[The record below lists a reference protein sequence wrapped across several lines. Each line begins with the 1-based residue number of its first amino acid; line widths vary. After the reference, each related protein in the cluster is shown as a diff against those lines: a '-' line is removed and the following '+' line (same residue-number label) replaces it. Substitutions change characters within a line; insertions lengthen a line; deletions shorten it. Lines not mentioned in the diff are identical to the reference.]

1 MNMTD
6 PACTEKLIQAAL
18 VKAMKEKD
26 RDAVSVLKMIK
37 TRVSTERGRRKDV
50 EELPPDEILKIVRKE
65 MKEIRETMDSL
76 KQAGAL
82 DRLGEEENKLR
93 VLEAF
98 LPVELSEQEIHRIIL
113 EVVAET
119 GRDNF
124 GRVMKAV
131 MVRTAGKADGKLVSE
146 QVKKA
151 LS

>member
-1 MNMTD
+1 MSD
-6 PACTEKLIQAAL
+6 PACTEKEIQSAL
-18 VKAMKEKD
+18 VKAMKDKD

-50 EELPPDEILKIVRKE
+50 EELPPEDILKIVRKE

-76 KQAGAL
+76 KQAGAP
-82 DRLGEEENKLR
+82 DRLEEEENKLK

-98 LPVELSEQEIHRIIL
+98 LPVELSEPEIQRIIL
-113 EVVAET
+113 EVVAES

-131 MVRTAGKADGKLVSE
+131 MARTTGKADGRLISDL
-146 QVKKA
+146 VKKA